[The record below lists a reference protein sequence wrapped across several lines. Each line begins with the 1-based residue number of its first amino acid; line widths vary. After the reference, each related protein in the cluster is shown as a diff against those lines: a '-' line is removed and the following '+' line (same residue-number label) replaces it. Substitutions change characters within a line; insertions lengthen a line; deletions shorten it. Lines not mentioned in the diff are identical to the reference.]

1 MNPYMP
7 TNFRTFCGAGPRI
20 NYADL
25 NTYVLLYP
33 EIERL
38 ALMNNIKAAR
48 WSLGYVPEV
57 HELFLSSG
65 IGVETVNVLV
75 DKMLPSKAKVGG
87 KDPQIE
93 QVNEM
98 LEKHLSKNVKK
109 LIKQATQY
117 GSALGRICFNSITKN
132 AYIDSVPLGRFRVDI
147 DESERVIKSTCYL
160 ESKKAT
166 EEGTLTRYVLIER
179 RYFDNE
185 NKPKAYYGVIKMMFN
200 SLVED
205 ASQLKT
211 IEFDKKNLTPLD
223 LRHLQGIYP
232 DYPLYNEVE
241 LPFDNYLGVE
251 LFNYTETN
259 SKFPNCWFGE
269 AMLSDVGDSL
279 YAYDHAFTAK
289 ENDKYLGRGRALIPF
304 QFQNDENL
312 TEKKKSIIGSMTISS
327 IGGSQEAP
335 RIARRKKPELDKT
348 FYDEIAQ
355 GTGEPVRPTSI
366 QFNLRTV
373 EWREELNGALGDI
386 ASRVGISAVDLD
398 TRLNG
403 SQQRTATEVNRDSDK
418 TLNTASAKKEL
429 FTPGLDTLIECL
441 VHSLGDEFKDI
452 DCFIEWPK
460 QGLANPQVQ
469 TQVVREQ
476 YDAHLISRETA
487 IKRLNPEWSDAEVK
501 EEIKRIEAEENAVPE
516 DNQDSDL
523 TEVA

>member
-1 MNPYMP
+1 
-7 TNFRTFCGAGPRI
+7 
-20 NYADL
+20 
-25 NTYVLLYP
+25 
-33 EIERL
+33 
-38 ALMNNIKAAR
+38 
-48 WSLGYVPEV
+48 
-57 HELFLSSG
+57 
-65 IGVETVNVLV
+65 
-75 DKMLPSKAKVGG
+75 
-87 KDPQIE
+87 
-93 QVNEM
+93 
-98 LEKHLSKNVKK
+98 
-109 LIKQATQY
+109 
-117 GSALGRICFNSITKN
+117 
-132 AYIDSVPLGRFRVDI
+132 
-147 DESERVIKSTCYL
+147 
-160 ESKKAT
+160 
-166 EEGTLTRYVLIER
+166 
-179 RYFDNE
+179 
-185 NKPKAYYGVIKMMFN
+185 MMFN

-211 IEFDKKNLTPLD
+211 IEFDKKSLTPLD
-223 LRHLQGIYP
+223 LKNLQGIYP
-232 DYPLYNEVE
+232 DYPLYKEVV

-289 ENDKYLGRGRALIPF
+289 ENDKYLGRGRALIPS

-312 TEKKKSIIGSMTISS
+312 TEKKKSIIGSMTISA

-418 TLNTASAKKEL
+418 TLTTASAKKEL
-429 FTPGLDTLIECL
+429 FTPGLDALIECL
-441 VHSLGDEFKDI
+441 VHSLADEFKDI

-501 EEIKRIEAEENAVPE
+501 EEIKRIEAEENVVSE
-516 DNQDSDL
+516 DSQDSDL